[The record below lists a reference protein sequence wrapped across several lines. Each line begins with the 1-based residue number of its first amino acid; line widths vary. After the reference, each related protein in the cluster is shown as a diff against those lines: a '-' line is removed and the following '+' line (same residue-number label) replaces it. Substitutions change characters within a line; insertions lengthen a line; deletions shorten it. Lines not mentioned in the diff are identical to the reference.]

1 MREIRTVKIKVI
13 AVFTEHD
20 NKCCANSNRSRGI
33 CNATQEQE
41 HLACTLLVESD
52 VTVGP
57 DAAQEKPDASQTCDA
72 SLISIA
78 VRSHL

>member
-1 MREIRTVKIKVI
+1 MLCKFESFKG
-13 AVFTEHD
+13 
-20 NKCCANSNRSRGI
+20 NLQ
-33 CNATQEQE
+33 CN
-41 HLACTLLVESD
+41 TLLVESD

-57 DAAQEKPDASQTCDA
+57 DAAQEKPDASQTGHP